1 MLKKELLKK
10 GYLMSLRTRGSA
22 AVDKAQLRLALLK
35 SLEENLDLGHGLTI
49 EAYNHLINTTRATL
63 EAHNTLVSNLEE
75 SRKTVTQMDKALS
88 EMSER
93 MLSGVATI
101 YGRNSIEYSKAGG
114 SNGKRNKQ
122 SSSKVA
128 PVVAVLA
135 SQPAQAAIANASI
148 NGKSTTPLLQ

>member
-1 MLKKELLKK
+1 
-10 GYLMSLRTRGSA
+10 MSLKTRGSA

-35 SLEENLDLGHGLTI
+35 SVDENLDLGHGLTI
-49 EAYNHLINTTRATL
+49 EAYNYLINATRATL

-75 SRKTVTQMDKALS
+75 SRKIITQMDKALS

-93 MLSGVATI
+93 MLSGVATV
-101 YGRNSIEYSKAGG
+101 YGRNSIQYSKAGG

-128 PVVAVLA
+128 PIVAVLA
-135 SQPAQAAIANASI
+135 SQPVQAAIANASL
-148 NGKSTTPLLQ
+148 NGNSTTPLLQ

>member
-1 MLKKELLKK
+1 
-10 GYLMSLRTRGSA
+10 MSLRTRGSA

-35 SLEENLDLGHGLTI
+35 SVDENLDLGHGLTI
-49 EAYNHLINTTRATL
+49 EAYNHLINTTRAVL

-128 PVVAVLA
+128 PVIAVLA
-135 SQPAQAAIANASI
+135 SQPAQAGIANASTNG
-148 NGKSTTPLLQ
+148 NGKTPLLQ

>member
-1 MLKKELLKK
+1 
-10 GYLMSLRTRGSA
+10 MSLKTRGSA

-35 SLEENLDLGHGLTI
+35 SVDENLDLGHGLTI
-49 EAYNHLINTTRATL
+49 QAYNHLLNTTRATL

-122 SSSKVA
+122 SSSKAA
-128 PVVAVLA
+128 PIIAVLA

-148 NGKSTTPLLQ
+148 NGNGTTPLLQ

>member
-1 MLKKELLKK
+1 
-10 GYLMSLRTRGSA
+10 MSLRTRGSA

-35 SLEENLDLGHGLTI
+35 SIDENLDLGHGLTI
-49 EAYNHLINTTRATL
+49 EAYNHLVNITRATL

-75 SRKTVTQMDKALS
+75 SRKTVTQMDKTLS

-114 SNGKRNKQ
+114 SNGKRNKKY
-122 SSSKVA
+122 SSKVA
-128 PVVAVLA
+128 PVVAVLPTQ
-135 SQPAQAAIANASI
+135 SAQATIANAST

>member
-1 MLKKELLKK
+1 
-10 GYLMSLRTRGSA
+10 MSLRTRSSA
-22 AVDKAQLRLALLK
+22 AIDKAQLRLALLK
-35 SLEENLDLGHGLTI
+35 SVGENLDLGHGLTI

-75 SRKTVTQMDKALS
+75 SRKTIIQMDKALS

-114 SNGKRNKQ
+114 SNGKRNKK
-122 SSSKVA
+122 SSSKVT
-128 PVVAVLA
+128 PVVTVLA
-135 SQPAQAAIANASI
+135 TQPTQAAIANPST
-148 NGKSTTPLLQ
+148 NGNGTTPLNSV